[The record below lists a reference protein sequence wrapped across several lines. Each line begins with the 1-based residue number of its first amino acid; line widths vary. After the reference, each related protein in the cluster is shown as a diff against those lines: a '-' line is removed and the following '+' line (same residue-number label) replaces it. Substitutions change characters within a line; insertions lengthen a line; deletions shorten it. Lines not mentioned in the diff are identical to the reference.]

1 MKNRFYDN
9 EFEEFLK
16 DQANQHRMYPSD
28 QVWRSIQDN
37 VHEYRKWPALTV
49 IAVFIIVALVVGTV
63 IVKPH
68 TQLIAAN
75 TKTGEI
81 KQPDNKSSLNNNQLA
96 DNSTYASHLT
106 VENITRQTIAK
117 ANETIKTNDEEEILI
132 AIPSVNTPDNT
143 AKTNNESFNN
153 NTVKN
158 SPATTEK
165 SDEQKNDKDNIVAFN
180 ALKTPGLPRKGYK
193 YSNLDFSTSIYNYNK
208 YFASYISES
217 SNGNKFNL
225 DFDYNTPK
233 VTSSSPFS
241 KIGSK
246 TTRLDFQF
254 YLTPSISY
262 RRLVDDANG
271 TLTKSYITALP
282 LEANY
287 VVDLNRVIQH
297 RPAAGYE
304 IGFAVGYNLNKKFAL
319 RTGLQFNTRQ
329 YNIDAFVHISEPAT
343 IALTTDNSN
352 YLLNTVS
359 GFRNIQGSEP
369 IELKNRYYEIALPIG
384 IDWRPIN
391 KKFAWGISASI
402 QPTYTFDKEPFIITS
417 NYKNYADGS
426 QLMRN
431 WNLNANIETYL
442 GYNTGKYRWQLGPQI
457 RYQVMP
463 TMANSYPIREYPI
476 DFGIKL
482 GLIRSLK

>member
-81 KQPDNKSSLNNNQLA
+81 KQPDNKSSLNNNQLT

-165 SDEQKNDKDNIVAFN
+165 SDEQKNDKDNICCFQRFKN
-180 ALKTPGLPRKGYK
+180 AG
-193 YSNLDFSTSIYNYNK
+193 I
-208 YFASYISES
+208 
-217 SNGNKFNL
+217 
-225 DFDYNTPK
+225 
-233 VTSSSPFS
+233 
-241 KIGSK
+241 
-246 TTRLDFQF
+246 
-254 YLTPSISY
+254 
-262 RRLVDDANG
+262 
-271 TLTKSYITALP
+271 TKERI
-282 LEANY
+282 
-287 VVDLNRVIQH
+287 
-297 RPAAGYE
+297 
-304 IGFAVGYNLNKKFAL
+304 
-319 RTGLQFNTRQ
+319 
-329 YNIDAFVHISEPAT
+329 
-343 IALTTDNSN
+343 
-352 YLLNTVS
+352 
-359 GFRNIQGSEP
+359 
-369 IELKNRYYEIALPIG
+369 
-384 IDWRPIN
+384 
-391 KKFAWGISASI
+391 
-402 QPTYTFDKEPFIITS
+402 
-417 NYKNYADGS
+417 
-426 QLMRN
+426 
-431 WNLNANIETYL
+431 
-442 GYNTGKYRWQLGPQI
+442 
-457 RYQVMP
+457 
-463 TMANSYPIREYPI
+463 
-476 DFGIKL
+476 
-482 GLIRSLK
+482 